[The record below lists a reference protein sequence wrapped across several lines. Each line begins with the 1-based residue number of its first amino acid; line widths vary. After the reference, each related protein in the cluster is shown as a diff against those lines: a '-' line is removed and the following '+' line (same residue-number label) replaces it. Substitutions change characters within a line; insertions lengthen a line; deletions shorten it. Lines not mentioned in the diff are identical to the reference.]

1 MRVATWNIN
10 GLRARLDFVRHWL
23 RLRRPDIVGFQEL
36 KVDEGQF
43 PYSVFEEEGYSAVV
57 QAQKAWNGVAILSRT
72 VPRLRQSGLPG
83 EEELGARLVEASIR
97 ELTFITVYCPNG
109 KHVGHRDFL
118 RKLSWFESL
127 VVYLEGRHT
136 PSEPLI
142 LCGDFNLCPAPIDSW
157 NEEGMEGHI
166 FHTDEERERFR
177 RLTRWGLADLFRD
190 THPDEQRFSWWDYRA
205 GSFHRNHGL
214 RIDFLLATRPVS
226 TRVKEVTID
235 RDFRKKKE
243 GLIASDHAPVYADLD
258 W

>member
-10 GLRARLDFVRHWL
+10 GLRARLDFVLHWL
-23 RLRRPDIVGFQEL
+23 RSRRPDVVGFQEL

-43 PYSVFEEEGYSAVV
+43 PYSIFEEEGYSAVV

-83 EEELGARLVEASIR
+83 QEELGARLVEASIR

-109 KHVGHRDFL
+109 KHVGHRDFS

-127 VVYLEGRHT
+127 AMYLEGRHT

-157 NEEGMEGHI
+157 NEEGMEGGVALSLCREI
-166 FHTDEERERFR
+166 F
-177 RLTRWGLADLFRD
+177 
-190 THPDEQRFSWWDYRA
+190 Q
-205 GSFHRNHGL
+205 
-214 RIDFLLATRPVS
+214 I
-226 TRVKEVTID
+226 
-235 RDFRKKKE
+235 
-243 GLIASDHAPVYADLD
+243 
-258 W
+258 